1 MIKYLVIAIVV
12 GIIACGTAYFG
23 FYDTQEEKDIT
34 TVLQTEQ
41 AE

>member
-1 MIKYLVIAIVV
+1 MIKYLISAVVV
-12 GIIACGTAYFG
+12 GIISLGIAYFG
-23 FYDTQEEKDIT
+23 FYDTPEEDIT